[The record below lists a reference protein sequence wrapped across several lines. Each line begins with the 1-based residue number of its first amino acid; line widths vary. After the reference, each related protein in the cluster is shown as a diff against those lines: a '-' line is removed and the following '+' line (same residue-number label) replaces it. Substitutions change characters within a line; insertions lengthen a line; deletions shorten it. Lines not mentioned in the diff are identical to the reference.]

1 MCRTKE
7 REEAEGGW
15 DLLPTWELRERRGG
29 CAWGRPLTV
38 GTRDRKGAAEARRK
52 AQKLVCGRQDRARQA
67 QRDVEAPVRP
77 SLRHTTADTGGG
89 RVLEQGAWG
98 TGLGIRWLLTVQT
111 AWGSRRAEQE
121 AKKYSATM
129 EAKQPCSGGVRGG
142 ATMAASALHRSL
154 TH

>member
-1 MCRTKE
+1 ME
-7 REEAEGGW
+7 PAPHVGAEGEERG
-15 DLLPTWELRERRGG
+15 LRLGKTPHCGDTGQEGSCRGSEE
-29 CAWGRPLTV
+29 
-38 GTRDRKGAAEARRK
+38 GT
-52 AQKLVCGRQDRARQA
+52 KLVCGRKDRVRQA

-142 ATMAASALHRSL
+142 ASMAASAPHRSL
-154 TH
+154 TQ